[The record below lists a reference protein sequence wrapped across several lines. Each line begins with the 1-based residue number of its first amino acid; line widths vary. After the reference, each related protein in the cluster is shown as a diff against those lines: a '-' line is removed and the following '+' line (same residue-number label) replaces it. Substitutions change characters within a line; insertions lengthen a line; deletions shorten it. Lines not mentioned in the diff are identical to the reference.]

1 MKERGEPLRSLGE
14 GGLAS
19 EEFRFDPSQLCCEE
33 LHYKYLPKINAS
45 GQFGQRGS
53 KVIEK
58 KKSNLGREEVS
69 YNPWYKNFG
78 EV

>member
-1 MKERGEPLRSLGE
+1 MNLK
-14 GGLAS
+14 
-19 EEFRFDPSQLCCEE
+19 FRHSYQEYYLNFY
-33 LHYKYLPKINAS
+33 YKYLPKINAS